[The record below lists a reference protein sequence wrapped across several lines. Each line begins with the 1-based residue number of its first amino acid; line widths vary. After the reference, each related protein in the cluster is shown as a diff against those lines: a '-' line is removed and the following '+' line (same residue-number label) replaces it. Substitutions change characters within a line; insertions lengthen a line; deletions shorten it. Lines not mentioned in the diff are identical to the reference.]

1 MNVKL
6 ICINL
11 KDQVDRRT
19 FMRNQLGERVH
30 FFDAIDAKYLTT
42 QGNTIY
48 YKGKQ
53 LELVYDPDMYLRETA
68 LAYGRRHYR
77 NAGGILY
84 ADVNIH
90 INGNIVTISRGT
102 EAFYI
107 DISPYKKN
115 ISITELACAL
125 SHYFVQKE
133 LALESDFDAY
143 LVLEDDV
150 IIDIDQLDRTLAHLS
165 EYDLLCD
172 IAHLNHPEFM
182 MKDSLVD
189 FSSMFDL
196 GVFSGYSGAYSYI
209 LIKQGARKLMSVYNA
224 TIGMTADDFISNQ
237 IQLRQVRIKQPIC
250 SVSSDFES
258 TIKTSLTI

>member
-1 MNVKL
+1 MNIKL
-6 ICINL
+6 VCINL
-11 KDQVDRRT
+11 KDNVDRRT

-30 FFDAIDAKYLTT
+30 FFDAIDAKYLTV

-53 LELVYDPDMYLRETA
+53 LDLVYDSDMYLRETA

-84 ADVNIH
+84 ADVDIH
-90 INGNIVTISRGT
+90 INGNIVTISRDG
-102 EAFYI
+102 ESFYT

-115 ISITELACAL
+115 ISTTELACAL
-125 SHYFVQKE
+125 SHYLVQKE
-133 LALESDFDAY
+133 LALQSDFDAY
-143 LVLEDDV
+143 LILEDDV
-150 IIDIDQLDRTLAHLS
+150 VIDTNQLECILAHLS
-165 EYDLLCD
+165 EYDLLYD

-189 FSSMFDL
+189 FSSMFNL
-196 GVFSGYSGAYSYI
+196 SVFSGYSGAYSYV
-209 LIKQGARKLMSVYNA
+209 LTKQGARKLMSVYNA